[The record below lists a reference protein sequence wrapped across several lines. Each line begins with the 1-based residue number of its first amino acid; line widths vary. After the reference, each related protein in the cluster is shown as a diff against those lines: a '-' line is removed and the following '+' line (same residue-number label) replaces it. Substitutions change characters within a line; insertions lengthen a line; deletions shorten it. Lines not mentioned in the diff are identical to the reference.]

1 MQGRFSVPSAGES
14 AIMGCWLRVARPAGR
29 RLSFRRR
36 LNEDGSLV
44 KTLKNRIK
52 LHGFN
57 NLTKTLSF
65 NIYDICFTQSDAQQR
80 EYIEYIDEAYNA
92 ERLTQILTEVANIIG
107 ANILNIAHQDYDPQ
121 GASVTMLI
129 SEEPVKSEHLSNS
142 EEPGPLPDAV
152 VAHLD
157 KSHITVHTYPES
169 HPDNG
174 ISTFRADIDVST
186 CGRIS
191 PLRALNFLIHS
202 FESDIVTMDYRVR
215 GFTRDIKGKKHFID
229 HKINS
234 IQNFLAKDTRERYQM
249 IDVNVYQEN
258 IFHTKMMLKE
268 FELDNYLFGS
278 TSAASLSEVEARKIR
293 RRLEHEMLEIFYGR
307 NMPRVKR

>member
-1 MQGRFSVPSAGES
+1 M
-14 AIMGCWLRVARPAGR
+14 
-29 RLSFRRR
+29 RLSPRGASPASAPETPLLIKPIRK
-36 LNEDGSLV
+36 L
-44 KTLKNRIK
+44 K

-65 NIYDICFTQSDAQQR
+65 NIYDICYARTPEHRQ

-92 ERLTQILTEVANIIG
+92 ERLTQILTEVSNIIG
-107 ANILNIAHQDYDPQ
+107 ATILNIAHQDYEPQ

-129 SEEPVKSEHLSNS
+129 AEEAVRSADIVT
-142 EEPGPLPDAV
+142 EEAPGPLPESV

-202 FESDIVTMDYRVR
+202 FESDIVIIDYRVR
-215 GFTRDIKGKKHFID
+215 GFTRDVKGRKHYID
-229 HKINS
+229 HQINS
-234 IQNFLAKDTRERYQM
+234 IQNFIGKDSKALYQM
-249 IDVNVYQEN
+249 MDVNVYQEN
-258 IFHTKMMLKE
+258 IFHTKMMLKD
-268 FELDNYLFGS
+268 FDLDTYLFGTGRDDLS
-278 TSAASLSEVEARKIR
+278 SAEEKEVTERVR
-293 RRLEHEMLEIFYGR
+293 REMAEIFYGR
-307 NMPRVKR
+307 NVMSALDML

>member
-1 MQGRFSVPSAGES
+1 MKK
-14 AIMGCWLRVARPAGR
+14 L
-29 RLSFRRR
+29 
-36 LNEDGSLV
+36 
-44 KTLKNRIK
+44 K

-65 NIYDICFTQSDAQQR
+65 NIYDICYAITPRQRR

-92 ERLTQILTEVANIIG
+92 ERLTQILTDVSNIIG
-107 ANILNIAHQDYDPQ
+107 ANILNIAHQDYEPQ

-129 SEEPVKSEHLSNS
+129 SEEPVVDKKLLSQP
-142 EEPGPLPDAV
+142 EQPGPLPDAV

-191 PLRALNFLIHS
+191 PLRALNYLIHS
-202 FESDIVTMDYRVR
+202 FESDIVTVDYRVR
-215 GFTRDIKGKKHFID
+215 GFTRDVRGKKHFID

-234 IQNFLAKDTRERYQM
+234 IQNFMSRDTRERYHM
-249 IDVNVYQEN
+249 IDVNVYQEQT
-258 IFHTKMMLKE
+258 FHTKMLIKD
-268 FELDNYLFGS
+268 FELDNYLFGVDKEDL
-278 TSAASLSEVEARKIR
+278 TAKEDRTIR
-293 RRLEHEMLEIFYGR
+293 RRLEREMTEIFYGR
-307 NMPRVKR
+307 NLRRMP

>member
-1 MQGRFSVPSAGES
+1 VAQVKP
-14 AIMGCWLRVARPAGR
+14 LRK
-29 RLSFRRR
+29 L
-36 LNEDGSLV
+36 
-44 KTLKNRIK
+44 K

-65 NIYDICFTQSDAQQR
+65 NIYDVCYAQTEAQRR
-80 EYIEYIDEAYNA
+80 EYIAYIDEAYNA
-92 ERLTQILTEVANIIG
+92 ERLTQILTEVAEIIG
-107 ANILNIAHQDYDPQ
+107 ANILNVARQDYEPQ

-129 SEEPVKSEHLSNS
+129 SEEPVSARQIAGEAAP
-142 EEPGPLPDAV
+142 EVEAPGPLPDAV

-169 HPDNG
+169 HPHGG

-202 FESDIVTMDYRVR
+202 FESDIVVIDYRVR
-215 GFTRDIKGKKHFID
+215 GFTRDVKGRKHFID

-234 IQNFLAKDTRERYQM
+234 IQNFIARDTKERYQM

-258 IFHTKMMLKE
+258 IFHTKMLLKE
-268 FELDNYLFGS
+268 FDLDNYLFGMS
-278 TSAASLSEVEARKIR
+278 KEELGPRERERIE
-293 RRLEHEMLEIFYGR
+293 RRLRKEMAEIFYGR
-307 NMPRVKR
+307 NIA